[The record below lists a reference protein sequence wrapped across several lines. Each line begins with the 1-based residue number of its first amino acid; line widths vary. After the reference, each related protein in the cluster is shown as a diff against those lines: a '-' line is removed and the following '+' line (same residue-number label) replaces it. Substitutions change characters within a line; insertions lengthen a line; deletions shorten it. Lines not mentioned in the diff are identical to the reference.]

1 MCYLNTF
8 EIKNVEAKADT
19 ANQSIKKDTASLIK
33 KKEVNSVE
41 ANNVDF
47 KVFLINV
54 NMVNTILSNFG
65 FLFLIRICYLLSL
78 HFFDLKLILWYN

>member
-1 MCYLNTF
+1 MRCYLNTF

-19 ANQSIKKDTASLIK
+19 ANQSTKKDTASLIK
-33 KKEVNSVE
+33 KKEVNNVE

-54 NMVNTILSNFG
+54 NMVNTILSDFE
-65 FLFLIRICYLLSL
+65 
-78 HFFDLKLILWYN
+78 FFILN